1 MVRRNPNQR
10 VLHNHQ
16 EKIMTHIPHSLAQ
29 FIRQRNAI
37 SLRTK
42 ILLGNLLIV
51 LVTVAAMGYFV
62 FYRSQAANEFLANQF
77 DISVNREIEN
87 RLEITV
93 SDEVNNISL
102 FFSSMKN
109 VIDTFGT
116 TSGAVLSN
124 DSSINLEGT
133 DWNAYRE
140 LSQLPNGSWDNS
152 NNDISSIFM
161 PASVRIN
168 DSLAKELAALK
179 GLDYFSKGL
188 LDKNPDIIAIYFGGK
203 AGETIYYPNI
213 DLAAIVPPDF
223 DVTSRPWY
231 TNAAEPSQAKGKTVW
246 SAPYQDAALNGLV
259 ITSSTPVYDDSGNFR
274 GVAGI
279 DLRLATIT
287 EHVSSLAVGK
297 TGYGFLIDAKGRAIA
312 MPTQG
317 LQDFNLTEDELQSSD
332 IENLSLINRVP
343 LDVFEVLAKM
353 TSGQSGAR
361 LVEINGTNRY
371 IAYKPI
377 PIVGYSL
384 GVVVSE
390 DELLQNFVETNTIL
404 ENETR
409 QTLFNAVGVIFIL
422 LSVAGLASYGIGS
435 SIAAPLE
442 KLTAVAKDVAAG
454 NLDARAEV
462 TSGDEIGI
470 LGNTLNNMSS
480 TAQDLVAN
488 LEGLVAE
495 RTRVIEKRVA
505 QIQAATEVGKA
516 VAAQRDLEELLSRT
530 THLISNRFGF
540 YHVGIFLLDARS
552 EYAILRAA
560 NSSGGQKMLAREH
573 RLRVGTEGIVGTV
586 ASSGE
591 ARIALD
597 VGKDAVF
604 FDNPDLPQ
612 THSEMALPLIAGG
625 EVLGVLDVQSIEVNA
640 FSEGDIPTLHILA
653 DQLAVAVQNARML
666 RDTQEALFAARK
678 ATGEVS
684 QRGWQTLLQDINTA
698 GYIGLTH
705 GEIIPAAEN
714 LDDTTKQSLN
724 NGYYVVSENQHTISI
739 PVITRG
745 QTIGMLR
752 LTKPLPAEPWTPD
765 EIADVESLSDQI
777 SNALDSARLYNEA
790 QQRAT
795 RERTI
800 SEITTNI
807 GASTDIEAIM
817 RTAVAELGRQIS
829 GAKVAIELS
838 TEIEQEE

>member
-1 MVRRNPNQR
+1 
-10 VLHNHQ
+10 
-16 EKIMTHIPHSLAQ
+16 MTDTQPQHILTE
-29 FIRQRNAI
+29 ITRQRNAI

-51 LVTVAAMGYFV
+51 LVTVAVMGYFV
-62 FYRSQAANEFLANQF
+62 FYRSQAANEFLASQF

-87 RLEITV
+87 RLDITV
-93 SDEVNNISL
+93 SDEVNNVSL

-124 DSSINLEGT
+124 DSSINLEET

-140 LSQLPNGSWDNS
+140 LVQLPNGSWDNS
-152 NNDISSIFM
+152 NDDIASIFL
-161 PASVRIN
+161 PASMRIT

-179 GLDYFSKGL
+179 GLDYFSKSL

-213 DLAAIVPPDF
+213 DLATILPPDF
-223 DVTSRPWY
+223 DITNRPWY
-231 TNAAEPSQAKGKTVW
+231 SNAAEPSQSKGETVW

-259 ITSSTPVYDDSGNFR
+259 ITSSTPVYDNSGEFR
-274 GVAGI
+274 GVAGVDI
-279 DLRLATIT
+279 RLATIT
-287 EHVSSLAVGK
+287 ERISSLAIGK
-297 TGYGFLIDAKGRAIA
+297 TGYGFLIDTKGRAIA
-312 MPTQG
+312 MPTRS
-317 LQDFNLTEDELQSSD
+317 LQDFNLTEDEMQSGN

-353 TSGQSGAR
+353 TSGQSGVR

-384 GVVVSE
+384 GIVVSE
-390 DELLQNFVETNTIL
+390 DELLQEFVQTNTIL

-409 QTLFNAVGVIFIL
+409 RTLFNAVGVVFIL

-480 TAQDLVAN
+480 AAQDLVTN
-488 LEGLVAE
+488 LEERVSE

-505 QIQAATEVGKA
+505 QIQTATEVGKA
-516 VAAQRDLEELLSRT
+516 VAAQRDLEELLGRT

-540 YHVGIFLLDARS
+540 YHVGIFLLDARR

-560 NSSGGQKMLAREH
+560 NSNGGQKMLAREH

-586 ASSGE
+586 ANSGE

-597 VGKDAVF
+597 IGKDAVY

-625 EVLGVLDVQSIEVNA
+625 EVLGVLDVQSFEVNA
-640 FSEGDIPTLHILA
+640 FSEDDIPTLHILA
-653 DQLAVAVQNARML
+653 DQLATAVQNARML
-666 RDTQEALFAARK
+666 RETQEALFAAKK

-698 GYIGLTH
+698 GYISLTH
-705 GEIIPAAEN
+705 GEVIPATEKLKGN
-714 LDDTTKQSLN
+714 IEQDLN
-724 NGYYVVSENQHTISI
+724 NGYYVVSTDQHTISI
-739 PVITRG
+739 PIITRD

-752 LTKPLPAEPWTPD
+752 LTKPLSAEPWTPD
-765 EIADVESLSDQI
+765 EIADIESLSDQI

-790 QQRAT
+790 QRRAT

-807 GASTDIEAIM
+807 GASADIEAIM
-817 RTAVAELGRQIS
+817 RAAVAELGRQIS
-829 GAKVAIELS
+829 EAKVAIELS